1 MPGITF
7 PPARSNSGFQTVC
20 KWRMDVS
27 AVAGGQAVKLHPCD
41 HSPNEGIFPLGRP
54 LRSNNESA
62 AHEQC
67 VAKTHGIG
75 GIN

>member
-1 MPGITF
+1 MYQRS
-7 PPARSNSGFQTVC
+7 PAAKPLSCIN
-20 KWRMDVS
+20 
-27 AVAGGQAVKLHPCD
+27 AI
-41 HSPNEGIFPLGRP
+41 SPNEGIVPLSRP

-75 GIN
+75 GMN